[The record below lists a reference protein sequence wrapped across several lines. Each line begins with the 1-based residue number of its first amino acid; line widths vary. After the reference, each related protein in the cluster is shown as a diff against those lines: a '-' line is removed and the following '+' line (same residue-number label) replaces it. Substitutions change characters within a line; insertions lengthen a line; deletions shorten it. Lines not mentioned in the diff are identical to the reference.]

1 MNRDHEE
8 LKLKIR
14 NAWLTLAML
23 PDPDARYR
31 RALASGWVFKT
42 VQEQR
47 DAYGSTPASWRG
59 TPTPK
64 EISEME
70 YILDWLAWLRRVGE
84 PGGGEFAIKRLAAW
98 AYGAAIWKI
107 AQRERC
113 SEKTIHRRIDLSVA
127 KILLQFKCID
137 VKFEEINEP
146 ELRPARIRGFMTDA
160 ATITEAPDSLEPGR
174 VYLDGIG
181 FMFRGEKYRSAYD
194 ESVDNRVRRRG

>member
-1 MNRDHEE
+1 MNSDHEE
-8 LKLKIR
+8 LKLKIK

-31 RALASGWVFKT
+31 RAFGSSWTLPTFRSVKDGDYPSDIYQKLIPSP
-42 VQEQR
+42 QEI
-47 DAYGSTPASWRG
+47 T
-59 TPTPK
+59 
-64 EISEME
+64 EME
-70 YILDWLAWLRRVGE
+70 CILDWLAWLRRVGE
-84 PGGGEFAIKRLAAW
+84 PGGGEYSIKRLAAW
-98 AYGAAIWKI
+98 GLGVAIWKM

-113 SEKTIHRRIDLSVA
+113 SEKTIHRRIDRSIA

-146 ELRPARIRGFMTDA
+146 ELRPARIRGFTMEVATMTG
-160 ATITEAPDSLEPGR
+160 APDNLEPGR

-194 ESVDNRVRRRG
+194 EAVDNRVKRRG